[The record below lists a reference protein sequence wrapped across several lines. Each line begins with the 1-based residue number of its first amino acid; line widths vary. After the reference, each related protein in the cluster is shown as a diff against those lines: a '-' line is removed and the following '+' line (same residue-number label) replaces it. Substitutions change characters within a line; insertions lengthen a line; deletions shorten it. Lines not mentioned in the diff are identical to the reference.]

1 MKITI
6 VAVVVLVFL
15 AGLGGSLWW
24 TVQSDWYDKGMMD
37 E

>member
-6 VAVVVLVFL
+6 VAVVVLIFL
-15 AGLGGSLWW
+15 AGLSGSLWW
-24 TVQSDWYDKGMMD
+24 AMQSAWYDKGMMD

>member
-6 VAVVVLVFL
+6 IAALVFL

-24 TVQSDWYDKGMMD
+24 MVQSDWYDKGMMD